1 MSFIFTALSNNLR
14 RPWQSK
20 YFGIISMINVRY
32 AVNVALAE

>member
-20 YFGIISMINVRY
+20 YLSMHNVY
-32 AVNVALAE
+32 D